1 MGYLI
6 AVPMAYRLFS
16 QQITQEL
23 PKVLRDSSLREIP
36 SAAAPSPKKTAGDI
50 VFLLLLEA
58 KAIPTA
64 SGK

>member
-6 AVPMAYRLFS
+6 AVPWRIGCFHK
-16 QQITQEL
+16 QITGTSQSAA
-23 PKVLRDSSLREIP
+23 DSSLRDSP

-58 KAIPTA
+58 KAIH
-64 SGK
+64 SQR